1 MKERRHGCTA
11 LLLALLLALT
21 LCACGGQTDEPVP
34 PEEEPDQSYTQD
46 ETIPEDDG
54 KGDLIPEDEAAPAAG
69 TTTTSTTTNNTTVIH
84 HSTPSPRQEGR
95 GDVIYDDGS
104 WDSYRLTEDDAYED
118 YDDGWGDYIED
129 EYDYS
134 YDDEGWGDYVEDDGW
149 GDYADDEGWGDIF

>member
-11 LLLALLLALT
+11 FLLALLLALT
-21 LCACGGQTDEPVP
+21 LCACGQTDEPVP
-34 PEEEPDQSYTQD
+34 PEEEPDQSDTQD

-84 HSTPSPRQEGR
+84 HSTPSTRQEGR

-118 YDDGWGDYIED
+118 YDDGWGDY
-129 EYDYS
+129 
-134 YDDEGWGDYVEDDGW
+134 VEDDGW

>member
-1 MKERRHGCTA
+1 MKKKRHGLLA
-11 LLLALLLALT
+11 VLLALLLALT
-21 LCACGGQTDEPVP
+21 LCACGQTEETDP
-34 PEEEPDQSYTQD
+34 PEEPDQTDTQD
-46 ETIPEDDG
+46 ETIPENDG
-54 KGDLIPEDEAAPAAG
+54 KGDLIPEDEAAPAAS

-84 HSTPSPRQEGR
+84 HNAPKQEGR

-134 YDDEGWGDYVEDDGW
+134 YDDDGW

>member
-34 PEEEPDQSYTQD
+34 PEEEPDQSDTQD

-69 TTTTSTTTNNTTVIH
+69 TTTTSTTTNNRYV
-84 HSTPSPRQEGR
+84 SPFDFMAGSLRQCRTHRVYREWLPGR
-95 GDVIYDDGS
+95 SSLPGHPVS
-104 WDSYRLTEDDAYED
+104 PERPE
-118 YDDGWGDYIED
+118 
-129 EYDYS
+129 
-134 YDDEGWGDYVEDDGW
+134 
-149 GDYADDEGWGDIF
+149 

>member
-1 MKERRHGCTA
+1 MSDR
-11 LLLALLLALT
+11 
-21 LCACGGQTDEPVP
+21 
-34 PEEEPDQSYTQD
+34 PDITRL
-46 ETIPEDDG
+46 I
-54 KGDLIPEDEAAPAAG
+54 GDLIRYARVVSVDAVGPSCRVSVGGVEIGPLPWLAPAAG

>member
-21 LCACGGQTDEPVP
+21 LCACGQTDEPVP
-34 PEEEPDQSYTQD
+34 PEEELDQSDTQD
-46 ETIPEDDG
+46 ET
-54 KGDLIPEDEAAPAAG
+54 IPEDEAAPAAS

-84 HSTPSPRQEGR
+84 HNAPKQEGR

-134 YDDEGWGDYVEDDGW
+134 YDDEGWGDYVDDDGW

>member
-34 PEEEPDQSYTQD
+34 PEEEPDQSDTQD
-46 ETIPEDDG
+46 ETIPEDAG
-54 KGDLIPEDEAAPAAG
+54 KGDLIPEDEAAPAG

>member
-1 MKERRHGCTA
+1 MDLDLIHVHSVSAHSGSH
-11 LLLALLLALT
+11 LNALT

-34 PEEEPDQSYTQD
+34 PEEEPDQSDTQD

-54 KGDLIPEDEAAPAAG
+54 KGDLIPEDEAAPA
-69 TTTTSTTTNNTTVIH
+69 VIH

-134 YDDEGWGDYVEDDGW
+134 YDDEGWGDYVDDDGW

>member
-34 PEEEPDQSYTQD
+34 PEEEPD
-46 ETIPEDDG
+46 
-54 KGDLIPEDEAAPAAG
+54 
-69 TTTTSTTTNNTTVIH
+69 H
-84 HSTPSPRQEGR
+84 
-95 GDVIYDDGS
+95 
-104 WDSYRLTEDDAYED
+104 
-118 YDDGWGDYIED
+118 DDGWGDYIED